1 MHIGCEEAVSRPE
14 LTDELVAAAAAGD
27 PDARGA
33 IYQALAPQVLGYLK
47 ARGVDDP
54 EAVTNDV
61 FLQLLPQ
68 LGKVTGGGEGV
79 RRLTF
84 TIARARMVDAARA
97 RSRSAPTVPYQP
109 ESDARTVGS
118 AEDAAH
124 AALSLARV
132 QAVLDVLPD
141 DQRDVLTLRVVADL
155 SIEQVAA
162 IMGRSV
168 GAVKQLQRRGMVA
181 IRQALAERRVTL

>member
-1 MHIGCEEAVSRPE
+1 MTSECEEAVVRAE
-14 LTDELVAAAAAGD
+14 LTDELVADAAAGD

-33 IYQALAPQVLGYLK
+33 IYRALAPQVLGYLK

-68 LGKVTGGGEGV
+68 LGKVSGGAEGV

-84 TIARARMVDAARA
+84 TIARARMVDATRA

-109 ESDARTVGS
+109 EVDARTVGS

-132 QAVLDVLPD
+132 QAVLEVLPD

>member
-1 MHIGCEEAVSRPE
+1 M
-14 LTDELVAAAAAGD
+14 
-27 PDARGA
+27 
-33 IYQALAPQVLGYLK
+33 
-47 ARGVDDP
+47 
-54 EAVTNDV
+54 
-61 FLQLLPQ
+61 
-68 LGKVTGGGEGV
+68 
-79 RRLTF
+79 
-84 TIARARMVDAARA
+84 
-97 RSRSAPTVPYQP
+97 PYQP
-109 ESDARTVGS
+109 EVDARTVGS

-132 QAVLDVLPD
+132 QAVLEVLPD

-181 IRQALAERRVTL
+181 IREALAERRVTL